1 MFFSHNYHQ
10 NYHDYHHNYHC
21 NHHYHHRDFFGHT
34 RKTLFLTSKKE
45 DQVARIGGMG
55 GEVIWAMP
63 ERKQIYV
70 WCFLLSTY
78 IGSETS
84 RSDSS
89 WAPVQLDG
97 DNFL

>member
-1 MFFSHNYHQ
+1 MFFGNFCHHYDQ
-10 NYHDYHHNYHC
+10 NYHHNYHC
-21 NHHYHHRDFFGHT
+21 NRHYHQYFFCHT
-34 RKTLFLTSKKE
+34 RKTLFLTSERE